1 MLSIRTKLC
10 LNTHQAQ
17 FRRTSTL
24 NLCTNLKE
32 ITLCTPYQIIIHV
45 PEDSWNVEGEGWAFV
60 DLHEPE
66 AGPGCSSRHWAW
78 LATNHSRWLKVI
90 FTFFKKILSF
100 VFLFLRTPGVK
111 FINCFVPWEA
121 FYRRIE
127 QRDRAI
133 SMICAKALGQFNKG
147 KEFVLHLRPTFTL
160 QKASQKLGVVR
171 ERLAL
176 DAKQLMKLNPW
187 ESIF

>member
-45 PEDSWNVEGEGWAFV
+45 PEDSWNVEGEGWSLV

-66 AGPGCSSRHWAW
+66 PGPGCSSRHWAR

-90 FTFFKKILSF
+90 FTFFKKISF
-100 VFLFLRTPGVK
+100 SCFWDPRGVDFK
-111 FINCFVPWEA
+111 NCFAPCANLSRFAPIFRALRQKIYASEKFLKIGRWLGCKWIELYDLRRASNFYEIDPW
-121 FYRRIE
+121 Y
-127 QRDRAI
+127 D
-133 SMICAKALGQFNKG
+133 
-147 KEFVLHLRPTFTL
+147 
-160 QKASQKLGVVR
+160 
-171 ERLAL
+171 
-176 DAKQLMKLNPW
+176 
-187 ESIF
+187 